1 MDTAAKIKNDKKTEK
16 LDALRKKRADIESKS
31 KGIDAQ
37 IAKIEKEIHTEN
49 IRRLEKSCSAKNISF
64 ADLIAFVDMLSDDI
78 KLSDVTEMISPNDT
92 KNTVTTADSKPSADT
107 AERSIT

>member
-1 MDTAAKIKNDKKTEK
+1 MDTAAKIKNDKKNEK

-64 ADLIAFVDMLSDDI
+64 ADLIAFVDMLDDI